1 MKVFIRRPTIDD
13 SRNLSEI
20 LCHDDILRNELR
32 IKNNNYPTPEAFLQK
47 VSDWEKKYNS
57 ETFAIVAGKQSVGT
71 ISLTH
76 INTINRKA
84 RMGCWVGSKFRRKGY
99 CTKGVEELL
108 TIAHIKG
115 IKTISSK
122 IENDNPASYTILKKL
137 GAKEMACCSAKTEY
151 TLQL

>member
-13 SRNLSEI
+13 SRDLSEI

-32 IKNNNYPTPEAFLQK
+32 IKNNEYPTPEAFLQK

-57 ETFAIVAGKQSVGT
+57 DTFAIVAGKQAVGT

-76 INTINRKA
+76 IDTINRNA
-84 RMGCWVGSKFRRKGY
+84 RMGYCVGSEFRRNGY
-99 CTKGVEELL
+99 CSKGVEELL
-108 TIAHIKG
+108 KIAHIKE
-115 IKTISSK
+115 ITTISAK
-122 IENDNPASYTILKKL
+122 IADDNPMSYRIWKKL
-137 GAKEMACCSAKTEY
+137 GAIETPCSPGKCEY